1 MSRTLQGSRLLLS
14 SAASWVSCASVAQ
27 FNTFSSRY
35 FLSFDYMSPTW
46 YFWLFK
52 QLTPSAK
59 THSTPVFFKAFTFG
73 KVHNLHFIHDSDS
86 KVDSTVV
93 QCNSKNK
100 VHWSHLPSL
109 SWQWSWAVHH
119 VLHYLL
125 KPVKSCHLRV
135 NPITPRVRSRWSQ
148 RLRPLHA
155 GPFSNPM
162 LLQNQAF
169 SHLLQECWSLAF
181 ASSRKSLQKGK
192 FQCLFCEK

>member
-1 MSRTLQGSRLLLS
+1 MARTLEGGRLLPS

-27 FNTFSSRY
+27 FNSFSSRY
-35 FLSFDYMSPTW
+35 FHSFDYMSSNW

-52 QLTPSAK
+52 QFTLTVK
-59 THSTPVFFKAFTFG
+59 TQPTPVFLKALTFG
-73 KVHNLHFIHDSDS
+73 KVHILKFIHVSDC
-86 KVDSTVV
+86 KMDSTVV

-100 VHWSHLPSL
+100 VHRSHLSPS
-109 SWQWSWAVHH
+109 WHWSCAIHH
-119 VLHYLL
+119 VIYLL